1 MKSTEVSGGSSMVRR
16 SSFEPLPFSSVE
28 TLYHITSS
36 VLPRLNITRYPF
48 AIHSKR
54 IGQYPLVSVDQVRIC
69 GELLFFSLI
78 FFLFFFFFPPLGWV
92 QSMEEPTFYLSL
104 FFFLP
109 FFSFFYTFFPLLF
122 LSYSNIFLPLSP
134 CLPSLFYSFPIP

>member
-28 TLYHITSS
+28 TLYHLTSS

-54 IGQYPLVSVDQVRIC
+54 IGQYPLVSVDQVRFC
-69 GELLFFSLI
+69 GELLFFSSS
-78 FFLFFFFFPPLGWV
+78 FFFFFFFPPLGWV

-109 FFSFFYTFFPLLF
+109 FFYTSFFLSFFCPTH
-122 LSYSNIFLPLSP
+122 IFLPLSP